1 MKHYLVHPI
10 GDEPKVIHADCIET
24 GGHPPE
30 LRFLRG
36 SEAVEIF
43 YLHALK
49 RPVKELPEREDQ
61 IEVLEGPIR
70 GDW

>member
-1 MKHYLVHPI
+1 MKRYLVHPI
-10 GDEPKVIHADCIET
+10 GDEPKVIRADRIET

-30 LRFLRG
+30 LHFLRG

-43 YLHALK
+43 YLHALR
-49 RPVKELPEREDQ
+49 RPVQELPDRDGEL
-61 IEVLEGPIR
+61 EVLESPIR